1 MNIGDR
7 SWEARIGG
15 GLVLACLAVPLACS
29 GTVDDSGAGT
39 GEPGSGDPGSS
50 GTGTQIAPT
59 PIDSAPCDAVT
70 PLAQRVVRLTF
81 GQVATTIQALL
92 GPQSLAGVTLDD
104 PRQRKFQALSAEG
117 DLINTAVLQ
126 KTNTWADGAARSL
139 ADPARFAQVTGC
151 ASPTTDVCAQTFVKK
166 FAEQAYRRPLS
177 ADDSA
182 SVIQLYSDEKGTG
195 ATIDEATRLAVQ
207 GILISP
213 AALYRTEFGKPDGL
227 SDYEVASELSY
238 FVTNG
243 PPDHDL
249 LVAAQAMKLSTSDD
263 VRAQVDRLLKSPA
276 AVSNLNQVVMS
287 YYQLGNL
294 DAVVK
299 DPMVYPDFT
308 KGMISSMYTETQK
321 FIEGT
326 LWSGKVVDLL
336 LSRNSNVDAN
346 LAKLYGVSAP
356 GATDTNFVPV
366 EFAEGQRVGILTQG
380 SLLSMFANTNNTS
393 VVHRGIYVNGN
404 ILCNPE
410 PPPPPASVTAQVQ
423 MQKTD
428 PNATERQKSD
438 LRRTT
443 SPCNGCHPNF
453 DPFGLVLETY
463 DGIGRY
469 RKSYPGN
476 VAIDTSVE
484 LPESAG
490 GGTAKDVTEFVTK
503 EASNGVFTRCMA
515 TNMLKYALGEGEAT
529 ATDCS
534 VKEIHVRFGNTDQT
548 FASLVREIAAS
559 KALSVRGNG
568 Q

>member
-1 MNIGDR
+1 
-7 SWEARIGG
+7 
-15 GLVLACLAVPLACS
+15 LACS
-29 GTVDDSGAGT
+29 GTISDPGGGDN
-39 GEPGSGDPGSS
+39 EPGSGAPGSS
-50 GTGTQIAPT
+50 GTGTAAAPT
-59 PIDSAPCDAVT
+59 VIDTAACDAVT
-70 PLAQRVVRLTF
+70 PLPQRIIRLNF
-81 GQVATTIQALL
+81 GQVATTMQALL
-92 GPQSLAGVTLDD
+92 GPQALAGVTLDD
-104 PRQRKFQALSAEG
+104 PKQRKFQALSAEG
-117 DLINTAVLQ
+117 DLISTAVLQ
-126 KTNTWADGAARSL
+126 KTNTWADGAAKSL

-151 ASPTTDVCAQTFVKK
+151 PSPTTEACAQTFIKK

-177 ADDSA
+177 TDDAA

-195 ATIDEATRLAVQ
+195 ATIEEATRLAVQ

-249 LVAAQAMKLSTSDD
+249 IAAAQAMKLSAPDD
-263 VRAQVDRLLKSPA
+263 VRAQMDRLLQSPA
-276 AVSNLNQVVMS
+276 AIDNLNQVVMS
-287 YYQLGNL
+287 YYQLGGL
-294 DAVVK
+294 DGVVK

-336 LSRNSNVDAN
+336 LSRKSNVDAN

-366 EFAEGQRVGILTQG
+366 EFAEGQRLGILTEG

-393 VVHRGIYVNGN
+393 VVHRGLYVNGN
-404 ILCNPE
+404 ILCGPE
-410 PPPPPASVTAQVQ
+410 PPPPPMSVTAQVQ
-423 MQKTD
+423 MQKSD
-428 PNATERQKSD
+428 PNATERQKAD

-469 RKSYPGN
+469 RKTYPGN
-476 VAIDTSVE
+476 VAIDTSVD

-503 EASNGVFTRCMA
+503 AASNGVFSRCMT
-515 TNMLKYALGEGEAT
+515 TNMLKYALGEGEAS

-534 VKEIHVRFGNTDQT
+534 VKDIHVRFGNTDQT
-548 FASLVREIAAS
+548 FASLIREIAVS